1 MTRFHSL
8 EVAHVQRETRDA
20 VAVRLLVPPG
30 LGEVFRF
37 EPGQYL
43 TLRIQHEGEELR
55 RNYSICSAP
64 GDEGLTVAIKRVPGG
79 RFSGWANA
87 RLRAGDRIDVMAPTG
102 AFVRVPT
109 PALPGKYLAIAA
121 GSGITPVLSIIR
133 ATLRTEP
140 QARFS
145 LIYGNRAAHAV
156 MFREALE
163 DLKNV
168 YMTRFTLL
176 HVLSREQQDIDLL
189 NGRIDAAKCDALFR
203 GWIDVAGLD
212 AAYLCG
218 PSSMMDAAALA
229 LQAAGVPS
237 PRIRR
242 ERFQVAGA
250 PIGERP
256 ALATPVS
263 AGECEVTVVQDGRE
277 RRFSMPRGT
286 HSVLRAALA
295 QGIELPWS
303 CQGGVCS
310 TCRCKVVEGEVEMD
324 TNFALEDYEVARGF
338 RLACQSYPLSDR
350 LVIDYD
356 QHT

>member
-1 MTRFHSL
+1 MTHFHAL
-8 EVAHVQRETRDA
+8 EVAQVLRETRDA
-20 VAVRLLVPPG
+20 VAVRLVVPPE
-30 LGEVFRF
+30 LGDVFRF
-37 EPGQYL
+37 QPGQYL
-43 TLRIQHEGEELR
+43 TLRIHHEAEELR

-64 GDEGLTVAIKRVPGG
+64 GEVGLTVAIKRVPGG

-87 RLRAGDRIDVMAPTG
+87 HLHAGDRIDVMPPAG
-102 AFVRVPT
+102 GFVRM
-109 PALPGKYLAIAA
+109 PAPPHPGNYLAIAA
-121 GSGITPVLSIIR
+121 GSGITPILSIIR
-133 ATLRTEP
+133 ATLSAEP

-163 DLKNV
+163 DLKNI
-168 YMTRFTLL
+168 YMTRFTLV

-218 PSSMMDAAALA
+218 PQSMMDAAALA
-229 LQAAGVPS
+229 LQGAGVPAAH
-237 PRIRR
+237 IRR
-242 ERFQVAGA
+242 ERFQVEGTFN
-250 PIGERP
+250 GERSGQV
-256 ALATPVS
+256 ARIS
-263 AGECEVTVVQDGRE
+263 EGDCEVTVVQDGRE
-277 RRFSMPRGT
+277 RRFSMPRGAQT
-286 HSVLRAALA
+286 VLRAALA

-303 CQGGVCS
+303 CQGGVCA